1 MLTYYLDRRDRCR
14 DRQADRA
21 EAEQVRREDRAESER
36 IRREYRREAE
46 RIRREDRADAERIR
60 REDRADAERIRRED
74 RADAER
80 RHHQIMTALLAI
92 LERNRQRAQTN
103 QSAAL
108 EQLDQRLTKLEA
120 EVALLRSGGTTGR
133 EVC

>member
-1 MLTYYLDRRDRCR
+1 MLTYYLDRRDRCG

-21 EAEQVRREDRAESER
+21 EAERVRREDRAESER
-36 IRREYRREAE
+36 IRREDRAEAE
-46 RIRREDRADAERIR
+46 RVRREDRADS
-60 REDRADAERIRRED
+60 
-74 RADAER
+74 ER

-92 LERNRQRAQTN
+92 LERNRQPAQTN

-120 EVALLRSGGTTGR
+120 EVALLRSGGATGR